1 MSQYQC
7 AILDDYQNVAL
18 QCADWLSCSP
28 DVTFAVFNRPLGN
41 GDDVVKALL
50 PFQIVCIMRERTP
63 FARDVIKRLPN
74 LRLLVTTGMRNAAI
88 DLNTAKEMNVLVCG
102 TQSASYPTAELTFAH
117 MLEFAR
123 KVGFENAR
131 MKAGEAWQSTFG
143 RDLNGKTLGVVGL
156 GRMGTQVANIAKA
169 FGMKVIAWSQNLTL
183 AKCDQI
189 GVTYVSKDDLIR
201 QSDFITI
208 HVQLSDRTRGLIGA
222 ADIARMKP
230 SAFLVNTSRGPIVDE
245 TALINALREE
255 QIAGAGIDVF
265 DLEPLPPDH
274 PFRTLARAQ
283 ITPHLGYV
291 TEDNYRLSYGQA
303 VEDIRAFVAGN
314 PIRVVMN

>member
-1 MSQYQC
+1 MSQHQC
-7 AILDDYQNVAL
+7 AILDDYQNVVL
-18 QCADWLSCSP
+18 QCADWSSCSP
-28 DVTFAVFNRPLGN
+28 DVTFTVFNRLLGSS
-41 GDDVVKALL
+41 DDVVKALK
-50 PFQIVCIMRERTP
+50 PFQIVCLMRERTP
-63 FARDVIKRLPN
+63 FPRDVIERLPN

-88 DLNTAKEMNVLVCG
+88 DLNAAKETNVLVCG
-102 TQSASYPTAELTFAH
+102 TQSASHPTAELTFAH
-117 MLEFAR
+117 LLEFTR

-131 MKAGEAWQSTFG
+131 LKTGEAWQSTFG
-143 RDLNGKTLGVVGL
+143 RDLNGKTLGIVGL

-169 FGMKVIAWSQNLTL
+169 FGMKVIAWSQNLTP

-189 GVTYVSKDDLIR
+189 GVTYVSKDDLML

-230 SAFLVNTSRGPIVDE
+230 SAFLVNTSRSPIVDD
-245 TALINALREE
+245 TALINALRDER
-255 QIAGAGIDVF
+255 IAGAGIDVF
-265 DLEPLPPDH
+265 DPEPLPLDH
-274 PFRTLARAQ
+274 PFRSLARAQ

-303 VEDIRAFVAGN
+303 VENIHAFLAGN
-314 PIRVVMN
+314 PIRVILN